1 MSVKV
6 CWRVLRMEAI
16 QEDCGCQDSPWEE
29 IGRTMAV
36 SEAQAINNVR
46 YRFHDGP
53 GGSLWFELPGDGMVW
68 EEWKAEIVDPD
79 MEFSWEDE

>member
-6 CWRVLRMEAI
+6 CWRVLRRETI
-16 QEDCGCQDSPWEE
+16 QEDGGYQDSP
-29 IGRTMAV
+29 
-36 SEAQAINNVR
+36 
-46 YRFHDGP
+46 
-53 GGSLWFELPGDGMVW
+53 W